1 MDNLISE
8 NQCKVLIV
16 TAFVTFG
23 LFVAYS
29 CFIIY
34 QVYMEIV
41 EDQGHTECSNNVY
54 HTIIWLLVPYVIGVL
69 LSTLYTAGPFPL
81 KYNCLGDLAVF
92 LAFGPCIAIFT
103 AFYSISMVFVDGHGN
118 TMQNATPT
126 LMCKNLA
133 FDFLSNVA
141 ATVCIR
147 SIPIAICISGIL
159 HANNLRDIESD
170 SKAHITT
177 LAIKLGHIKSRK
189 YFGCLLFAAHT
200 TALLQIPQNLGMACS
215 CFLIPYSI
223 WLYNCRSFKRED
235 LINLDEETAELQLLF
250 SISLVIGVYC
260 NSFLIN
266 SVQQL

>member
-1 MDNLISE
+1 
-8 NQCKVLIV
+8 
-16 TAFVTFG
+16 
-23 LFVAYS
+23 
-29 CFIIY
+29 
-34 QVYMEIV
+34 MEID
-41 EDQGHTECSNNVY
+41 EDQGYKKCSNNVY

-103 AFYSISMVFVDGHGN
+103 AFYSIAMAFVDGHGI
-118 TMQNATPT
+118 TMENATPT
-126 LMCKNLA
+126 LTCKDLT

-141 ATVCIR
+141 LTVCIR

-177 LAIKLGHIKSRK
+177 LAIKLGHAQSRK
-189 YFGCLLFAAHT
+189 YFGFLLFAAHA
-200 TALLQIPQNLGMACS
+200 TALLQTPQSLGMAFS

-223 WLYNCRSFKRED
+223 WLYSFKSFKRED
-235 LINLDEETAELQLLF
+235 LINLDEETAKLQLLS
-250 SISLVIGVYC
+250 SISLVVGILCTPV
-260 NSFLIN
+260 
-266 SVQQL
+266 